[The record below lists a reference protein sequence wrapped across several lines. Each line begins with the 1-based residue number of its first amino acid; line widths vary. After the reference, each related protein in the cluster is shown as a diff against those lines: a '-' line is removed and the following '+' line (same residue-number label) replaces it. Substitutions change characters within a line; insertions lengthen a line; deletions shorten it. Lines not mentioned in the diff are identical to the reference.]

1 MTPYEA
7 RLKRIQ
13 DAVALKEP
21 DRVPIA
27 PIAQCYPIY
36 QAGYT
41 MAEALYDFD
50 KGADSFKR
58 FYKKYEP
65 DYAMGHEYINIGC
78 GPILELMQPKT
89 MTWAGAPDGR
99 IDKNSI
105 HQHIEFPILVEG
117 EFDRYKIDCTGWLI
131 EQGLPKVS
139 GLLEPMSRWGLSDMH
154 PMSEA
159 GMLAAAVST
168 PESRKMIETLW
179 KINDLR
185 VELWQKTAKLNNE
198 IIEMGIPVV
207 MSGGAGVPFDGYSNF
222 HRGTLE
228 AMVDMFEREDVIMR
242 FKERVLPKTLA
253 MIEMQAKMEGNAGK
267 WLFMALHKGMDGFMS
282 DAQYRKYYWD
292 DLQAMIETIIKA
304 GMVPYVYTEGPYNS
318 RLDCLKDITPGK
330 AVYHFEQCDMA
341 RAKKVLGDVACI
353 SGGFPV
359 YLLHYG
365 KKEQVI
371 DEAKRLIDICA
382 PGGGFI
388 FETSCGFDDAK
399 PENVEAMVDTVKTY
413 GKR

>member
-1 MTPYEA
+1 MTPYES
-7 RLKRIQ
+7 RLRRLQ

-21 DRVPIA
+21 DSVPIC
-27 PIAQCYPIY
+27 PIAQCYPVY

-41 MAEALYDFD
+41 MADVLYDFD
-50 KGADSFKR
+50 KGAESAKK

-65 DYAMGHEYINIGC
+65 DNAIGHQYINIGN
-78 GPILELMQPKT
+78 GPILELMKPKT

-99 IDKNSI
+99 INKNSI
-105 HQHIEFPILVEG
+105 HQFIEFPILVED
-117 EFDRYKIDCTGWLI
+117 EFDRYNVDSTGWLI
-131 EQGLPKVS
+131 EHGLPKTS
-139 GLLEPMSRWGLSDMH
+139 GLLEPMSRWGLSDLH
-154 PMSEA
+154 PSSEA
-159 GMLAAAVST
+159 GMLAAAIST

-185 VELWQKTAKLNNE
+185 TELSQKMAKLNSE
-198 IIEMGIPVV
+198 IVDIGIPV
-207 MSGGAGVPFDGYSNF
+207 MMGGGALVPFDGYSNF
-222 HRGTLE
+222 YRGTLD
-228 AMVDMFEREDVIMR
+228 AMSDMFEREDVIMR
-242 FKERVLPKTLA
+242 YKERMLPRTLA
-253 MIEMQAKMEGNAGK
+253 IIEMQAKMEGNAGK
-267 WLFMALHKGMDGFMS
+267 WIFMALHKGMDSFMS

-292 DLQAMIETIIKA
+292 DLQAMIEAIIKV
-304 GMVPYVYTEGPYNS
+304 GMVPYVYTEGPYTS
-318 RLDCLKDITPGK
+318 RLDCLKDVTPGK
-330 AVYHFEQCDMA
+330 AVYHFEECDMA
-341 RAKKVLGDVACI
+341 RAKKMLGGVACI

-399 PENVEAMVDTVKTY
+399 PENVEALIDTVKTY